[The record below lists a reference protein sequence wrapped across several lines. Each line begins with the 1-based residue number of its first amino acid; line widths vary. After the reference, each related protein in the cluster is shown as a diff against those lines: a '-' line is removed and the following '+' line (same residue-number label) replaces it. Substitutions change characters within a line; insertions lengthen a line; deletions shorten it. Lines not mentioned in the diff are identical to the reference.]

1 MKRDPPMTIHQ
12 ETDGL
17 CRHAHVLCLNGLD
30 RQRISFSLL
39 SAHKREKERADIKR
53 EKLLLVLQNFIQD
66 HINDQASIRTIILIV
81 L

>member
-1 MKRDPPMTIHQ
+1 MTIHQ

-39 SAHKREKERADIKR
+39 SARI
-53 EKLLLVLQNFIQD
+53 
-66 HINDQASIRTIILIV
+66 
-81 L
+81 